1 MCLLKVSPS
10 AFSRVTQS
18 GSGQLGWY
26 LLLALIF
33 FLPTDSHGQHGAR
46 TIARGLDQLT
56 EEADVIVHGYVTST
70 HIEPHPQ
77 LRNLNTIVV
86 SLEVKDT
93 YKGKSAKSLT
103 FRQYVWDP
111 DPQRELAEYGKHQ
124 ELILF
129 LVPVSEYGLTSPVG
143 LEQGRFR
150 IYADQKKQ
158 MLAANGRGNVGLF
171 HSVVTRANAR
181 GVTLSARTLQ
191 MARQTQASPLPLKD
205 LEDAIRTFVG
215 VR

>member
-1 MCLLKVSPS
+1 MSLLNVTPLRFGRVIQS
-10 AFSRVTQS
+10 A
-18 GSGQLGWY
+18 QLSLY

-46 TIARGLDQLT
+46 TITRGIDQLT

-70 HIEPHPQ
+70 RIEPHPQ
-77 LRNLNTIVV
+77 LRNLNTVVV
-86 SLEVKDT
+86 SIEVKDT
-93 YKGKSAKSLT
+93 YKGKPGKSLT
-103 FRQYVWDP
+103 FRQFIWDS

-129 LVPVSEYGLTSPVG
+129 LGPVSEYGLTSPVG

-158 MLAANGRGNVGLF
+158 VVAANGRGNVGLF
-171 HSVVTRANAR
+171 HSVVTRAHSH
-181 GVTLSARTLQ
+181 GVTLSPRILK
-191 MARQTQASPLPLKD
+191 MAQQTPAAPLLLSD
-205 LEDAIRTFVG
+205 LEDAIRTFAG
-215 VR
+215 AR

>member
-1 MCLLKVSPS
+1 MSLFNVTPLR
-10 AFSRVTQS
+10 FGRVTQS
-18 GSGQLGWY
+18 GQLGLY

-46 TIARGLDQLT
+46 TITRGIDQLT
-56 EEADVIVHGYVTST
+56 EEADVIVHGYVIST
-70 HIEPHPQ
+70 RIEPHPQ

-93 YKGKSAKSLT
+93 YKGKAGKSLI
-103 FRQYVWDP
+103 FRQFVWDP

-129 LVPVSEYGLTSPVG
+129 LGPVSEYGLTSPVG

-158 MLAANGRGNVGLF
+158 VVAANGRGNLGLF
-171 HSVVTRANAR
+171 HAVVTRARAH
-181 GVTLSARTLQ
+181 GVTLSPRTLKIAQ
-191 MARQTQASPLPLKD
+191 QTPAAPLLLSD
-205 LEDAIRTFVG
+205 LEDAIRTFAG

>member
-1 MCLLKVSPS
+1 MCLLKVTPSP
-10 AFSRVTQS
+10 FRRVTQS
-18 GSGQLGWY
+18 VSGQLGWY

-33 FLPTDSHGQHGAR
+33 FLPTDSQGQHGAR

-70 HIEPHPQ
+70 RIEPHPQ

-93 YKGKSAKSLT
+93 YKGKPTKSLT

-129 LVPVSEYGLTSPVG
+129 LGPVSEYGLTSPVG
-143 LEQGRFR
+143 LDQGRFR
-150 IYADQKKQ
+150 IYTDQKKQ
-158 MLAANGRGNVGLF
+158 MVASNGRGNLGLF
-171 HSVVTRANAR
+171 HSVVPRARAH
-181 GVTLSARTLQ
+181 GITLSPRTLQ
-191 MARQTQASPLPLKD
+191 LAQQTQASPLLLRD
-205 LEDAIRTFVG
+205 LEEAIRTFVG
-215 VR
+215 AR